1 MEDFISQIDQL
12 QKELEQSVN
21 LSIEDQ
27 ERITKA
33 GARVYEQQLENNTP
47 ESGYS
52 HKGRTLK
59 DDIHST
65 PGTVDGTEDGSTSV
79 GWSADKNGLAYIA
92 RFMNDGTKNYPRHA
106 ENDHRGFV
114 TNTQKQAFNDVINA
128 QFREYKKILK
138 QKGLD
143 K

>member
-1 MEDFISQIDQL
+1 MDDFISQIDQL

-27 ERITKA
+27 EKITKA
-33 GARVYEQQLENNTP
+33 GARVYEQQLKDNTP
-47 ESGYS
+47 ESGNNV
-52 HKGRTLK
+52 KRTLK
-59 DDIHST
+59 EDIHST

-79 GWSADKNGLAYIA
+79 GWSADKNGLSYIA